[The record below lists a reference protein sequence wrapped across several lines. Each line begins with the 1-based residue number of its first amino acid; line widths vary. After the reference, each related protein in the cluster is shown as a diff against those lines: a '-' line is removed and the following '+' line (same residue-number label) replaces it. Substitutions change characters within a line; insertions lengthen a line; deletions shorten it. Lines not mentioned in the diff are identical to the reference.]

1 MNEKVSDE
9 DLQQLN
15 KFNELINEINES
27 TSQQQI
33 QIFGVPN
40 QALTKKF
47 VIAKFPRLIYYR
59 DENYVVYDG
68 EQIDADSLVNWI
80 EEFLEKKTRRLNDN
94 SFEHDTQASTGS
106 TTGDWFVLLYELF
119 NFSRIYVSLLK
130 W

>member
-33 QIFGVPN
+33 QIFGVLN
-40 QALTKKF
+40 QALTKQF
-47 VIAKFPRLIYYR
+47 GIAKFPRLRYYR

-119 NFSRIYVSLLK
+119 NFS
-130 W
+130 